1 MEGGR
6 GCPPWQ
12 IGGAQFIGC
21 NQSVLL
27 WENIQNSHP
36 VLRKFDSI
44 YFGFDS
50 WKFNKNLHKNKTGL
64 SRDDILFNLKQK
76 KNMNN
81 N

>member
-1 MEGGR
+1 ML
-6 GCPPWQ
+6 
-12 IGGAQFIGC
+12 GC

-64 SRDDILFNLKQK
+64 SRDDIFFQSETKEKHEQQLI
-76 KNMNN
+76 
-81 N
+81 